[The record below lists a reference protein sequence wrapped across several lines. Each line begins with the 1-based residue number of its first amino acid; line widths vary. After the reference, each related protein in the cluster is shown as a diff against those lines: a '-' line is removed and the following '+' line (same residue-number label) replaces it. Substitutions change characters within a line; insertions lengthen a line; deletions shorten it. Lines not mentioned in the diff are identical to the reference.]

1 MLVLKPFLFKN
12 TVWGFGNAVN
22 TQDLSIHVSNTSH
35 AIFRGLTDN
44 AGDVQLFSACNT
56 NAVTAINGWENASG
70 QIELASPVSQ
80 PAYSTVTEFP
90 AGASV
95 GGTTFSSTMLMIG
108 VSEYSTANITDAG
121 LKLIENAIY
130 YLLGMDIPAGVQAIE
145 QTEVPVRKY
154 ILNGQLFIERNGI
167 RYSITGQRL

>member
-1 MLVLKPFLFKN
+1 
-12 TVWGFGNAVN
+12 
-22 TQDLSIHVSNTSH
+22 
-35 AIFRGLTDN
+35 
-44 AGDVQLFSACNT
+44 
-56 NAVTAINGWENASG
+56 
-70 QIELASPVSQ
+70 
-80 PAYSTVTEFP
+80 
-90 AGASV
+90 
-95 GGTTFSSTMLMIG
+95 MLMIG